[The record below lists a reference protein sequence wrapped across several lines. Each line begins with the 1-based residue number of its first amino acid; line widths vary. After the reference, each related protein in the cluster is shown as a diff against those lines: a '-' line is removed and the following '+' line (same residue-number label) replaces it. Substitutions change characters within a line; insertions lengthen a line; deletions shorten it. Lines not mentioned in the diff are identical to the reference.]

1 MAVEYEISSDV
12 ATIKDVAPNTQVARV
27 VSLYS
32 GQITYDDEAGSKF
45 ATATINGKSQRVMLC
60 IAVNGT
66 VNYDGVP
73 SLYSTVDG
81 HRCLNIVSP
90 TETGTPDDVPSVNE
104 TVVID
109 GKNVRAVRCI
119 LINATPVYDG
129 VSSVCT
135 FTGDDGK
142 THTAQLVNK
151 ISGGAIEIIV
161 KGVSPIS
168 LPDAIA
174 DSLEYLKAF
183 GGTHQGLPSGYDPVN
198 FIYFLDG
205 AYLQT
210 DIVPTYDGKVEMDF
224 TATASPASA
233 YLLGGRNSGAGGGM
247 FFAVNGNKFFLD
259 AFGSASS
266 DRYSSNIAP
275 VSNTRYKFTFNN
287 KVATLESGGTTL
299 FTNTFT
305 GTEANGA
312 KLCIN
317 GLNSNGTITGGGQIG
332 IYLYSFKVWDNQGKL
347 IANYVPCAKTNPLTV
362 GLYDLVTDTFINAPT
377 SGTWAAGPAAGASV
391 NPTPDAPIDIVSNN
405 GVLKASTQLFVNGNL
420 ANGTTNWSI
429 ETLTYTDTADYAQF
443 YNASGSSVYLRC
455 TPPTRIA
462 GHKYAYLLKAKNS
475 GGTTPWGARNGT
487 QLGLLTTTE
496 TMMAGI
502 DTFPSG
508 GSGNPWLNIPANTTI
523 YVNKSSGF
531 RLYDLT
537 ALGLDNTITTAE
549 QAIAYFG
556 DTYTEPGEVYAD
568 GTVETIRVS
577 GNLVDF
583 NETRINGTTW
593 ASADKTKGFEVEA
606 AVYAKSVGSSV
617 IGNPNCF
624 GVFVPCSQGKS
635 VSINFFDYA
644 VYGARC
650 FCCEVDADGKATTA
664 PVQYATNQ
672 NVLTQQTFTI
682 TQPDSIGFVIEWYIT
697 SAQERNYT
705 KENYTVVA
713 GTTPPTQYTQ
723 FNICTATC
731 EDLLSIGTYT
741 DQQEIIDGTVTRKVG
756 VKVFDGTE
764 NWGAGSAQNPNRF
777 TLAGAFSD
785 IAQIPD
791 ENVGYSNC
799 YTVIARSS
807 SIQSNLQNNEC
818 GWNTTYVF
826 CVRDDRFDTVA
837 QFTAWLA
844 SQYNAGTPVIIV
856 YPLATP
862 TTESVTG
869 QPMQVQ
875 QGDNFVEITQA
886 SLDNLEIE
894 AKYQAAVSLTIQEV
908 QDANLDPNVQVTI
921 N

>member
-1 MAVEYEISSDV
+1 MGVTLTDV
-12 ATIKDVAPNTQVARV
+12 
-27 VSLYS
+27 LL
-32 GQITYDDEAGSKF
+32 F
-45 ATATINGKSQRVMLC
+45 GKAQS
-60 IAVNGT
+60 
-66 VNYDGVP
+66 
-73 SLYSTVDG
+73 
-81 HRCLNIVSP
+81 
-90 TETGTPDDVPSVNE
+90 DDV
-104 TVVID
+104 D
-109 GKNVRAVRCI
+109 
-119 LINATPVYDG
+119 NAT
-129 VSSVCT
+129 
-135 FTGDDGK
+135 
-142 THTAQLVNK
+142 LVIYRRN
-151 ISGGAIEIIV
+151 ILRWSALGGYLDIIV
-161 KGVSPIS
+161 HGISPIS

-405 GVLKASTQLFVNGNL
+405 GVLKLSPNLILGDSWILNASRTSATGDTYSLSEAVTTAIFPVESNTTYVACYNGV
-420 ANGTTNWSI
+420 ANKARWYEYGENQTYIAGSYVADSQ
-429 ETLTYTDTADYAQF
+429 TLTT
-443 YNASGSSVYLRC
+443 SSNTKY
-455 TPPTRIA
+455 IA
-462 GHKYAYLLKAKNS
+462 IS
-475 GGTTPWGARNGT
+475 FVGT
-487 QLGLLTTTE
+487 QLINVVTQEKYKLC
-496 TMMAGI
+496 
-502 DTFPSG
+502 S
-508 GSGNPWLNIPANTTI
+508 
-523 YVNKSSGF
+523 VNKGSV
-531 RLYDLT
+531 
-537 ALGLDNTITTAE
+537 ALPYVPYGQI
-549 QAIAYFG
+549 
-556 DTYTEPGEVYAD
+556 YAD
-568 GTVETIRVS
+568 GTVETINVHGKNLLDINSSGIVAGYLASDGSLVQSTSWSVSDYIPIKANTTFTYSTTRPSGGLGSGAYLAYYDANYAFISTQNQGSNANKTFTTPAGTAYIKVSFFSS
-577 GNLVDF
+577 GN
-583 NETRINGTTW
+583 W
-593 ASADKTKGFEVEA
+593 QVEQ
-606 AVYAKSVGSSV
+606 GS
-617 IGNPNCF
+617 
-624 GVFVPCSQGKS
+624 
-635 VSINFFDYA
+635 
-644 VYGARC
+644 
-650 FCCEVDADGKATTA
+650 
-664 PVQYATNQ
+664 
-672 NVLTQQTFTI
+672 
-682 TQPDSIGFVIEWYIT
+682 
-697 SAQERNYT
+697 
-705 KENYTVVA
+705 
-713 GTTPPTQYTQ
+713 
-723 FNICTATC
+723 TATDYEAYFDGGTAVAEMLLKVGDY
-731 EDLLSIGTYT
+731 EDVQS
-741 DQQEIIDGTVTRKVG
+741 IIDGVVTRNVG
-756 VKVFDGTE
+756 IKVFDGTE
-764 NWGAGSAQNPNRF
+764 AWSAGSAQNPNRF
-777 TLAGAFSD
+777 ILAGAFND
-785 IAQIPD
+785 IAQIPN
-791 ENVGYSNC
+791 ENVGYANC
-799 YTVIARSS
+799 YTVVARSS
-807 SIQSNLQNNEC
+807 NIQSILQNNEC

-844 SQYNAGTPVIIV
+844 GQYNAGTPVIIV
-856 YPLATP
+856 YPLETP